1 MCEFFAFRTE
11 GENFSKR
18 IITGDEFHLHF
29 TPEIKGA
36 SSEWRHVNSLRCDV
50 LGDVKVPFLV
60 ATSDDISYI
69 GNCQGYLR
77 TLELFLYKNE
87 KI

>member
-1 MCEFFAFRTE
+1 M
-11 GENFSKR
+11 KR
-18 IITGDEFHLHF
+18 IITGDEFHLHLF

-60 ATSDDISYI
+60 ATSDDVSDI
-69 GNCQGYLR
+69 GNCQGIK
-77 TLELFLYKNE
+77 TLLTYFRIVFL
-87 KI
+87 